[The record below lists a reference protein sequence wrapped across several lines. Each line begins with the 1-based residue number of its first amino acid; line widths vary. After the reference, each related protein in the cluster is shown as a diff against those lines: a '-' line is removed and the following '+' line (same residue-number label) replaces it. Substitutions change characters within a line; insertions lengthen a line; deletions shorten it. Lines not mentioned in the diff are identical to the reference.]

1 MSVYQDIPPIKI
13 GDQAP
18 LFSLKNQSGEEISL
32 KNYLGK
38 RNVLLIFY
46 PGDNTPGCTKQLCAL
61 RDDFTKLKEL
71 DIEVLG
77 INPADEKSHQDFI
90 NNYRFPFDL
99 LIDKDHQ
106 VAQKYKALKFM
117 FGHESVKRSVILIDK
132 KGKIIF
138 LQRGLPKNQEILK
151 ALK

>member
-1 MSVYQDIPPIKI
+1 MSKYQDMPPIKV

-18 LFSLKNQSGEEISL
+18 LFSLQNQAGEKISL
-32 KNYLGK
+32 KNYWGK
-38 RNVLLIFY
+38 KNVLLIFY
-46 PGDNTPGCTKQLCAL
+46 PGDNTPGCTAQLCAL
-61 RDDFTKLKEL
+61 RDDFSKLKEL
-71 DIEVLG
+71 DIVVLG

-99 LIDKDHQ
+99 LIDKDRQ

-117 FGHESVKRSVILIDK
+117 FGHESVKRSVVLINK
-132 KGKIIF
+132 QGKIIF
-138 LQRGLPKNQEILK
+138 LERGLPKNQAILK

>member
-1 MSVYQDIPPIKI
+1 MSEYQNIPPIKV

-18 LFSLKNQSGEEISL
+18 LFSLQNQAEEKISL
-32 KNYLGK
+32 KNYRGK

-46 PGDNTPGCTKQLCAL
+46 PGDNTPGCTAQLCAL
-61 RDDFTKLKEL
+61 RDDFSKLKEL
-71 DIEVLG
+71 DIVVLG

-99 LIDKDHQ
+99 LIDKDRQ

-117 FGHESVKRSVILIDK
+117 FGHESVKRSVVLIDK
-132 KGKIIF
+132 QGKIIF
-138 LQRGLPKNQEILK
+138 LERGLPKNQEILK